1 MRFAPSLELVNS
13 RVDLS
18 DSRVCFLFHI
28 LSAWY
33 LMIRIPKDLRTGNQ
47 DGNIQFS
54 PFQICNKPRT
64 CKGPGGGAGEESL
77 KKKSAAQ
84 RSFQEEMRYADQQLR
99 YEKTWWVQDTEGTQR
114 NKYSQLGW
122 GEAGRGYVTDKK
134 PLKMSRT
141 LGRIWRSVGGSKRSR
156 PQVKEMV
163 CMETQRKENMRNIQN
178 IQNPLFGWST
188 VIRGDKGATKVNCT
202 WKVEEWARSA
212 KGTDSEGKREPW
224 GVWNEVLIWTWYFM
238 QPLWQLCLEKRWAAG
253 RQGRGLLQVEGGSY
267 GEGERAPAVETLSSF
282 EPNS

>member
-1 MRFAPSLELVNS
+1 MSQTRSHLRCLEHWVEYEEVS
-13 RVDLS
+13 EE
-18 DSRVCFLFHI
+18 
-28 LSAWY
+28 A
-33 LMIRIPKDLRTGNQ
+33 KGADLR
-47 DGNIQFS
+47 
-54 PFQICNKPRT
+54 
-64 CKGPGGGAGEESL
+64 
-77 KKKSAAQ
+77 
-84 RSFQEEMRYADQQLR
+84 
-99 YEKTWWVQDTEGTQR
+99 W
-114 NKYSQLGW
+114 
-122 GEAGRGYVTDKK
+122 
-134 PLKMSRT
+134 
-141 LGRIWRSVGGSKRSR
+141 KRWCAW
-156 PQVKEMV
+156 K
-163 CMETQRKENMRNIQN
+163 QRKENMRNIQN

-253 RQGRGLLQVEGGSY
+253 RQGRGLLQVGGGSY